1 MPMARRWIF
10 PATSDPGAVVKI
22 RSQLGVPAFLAD
34 LLVRRGFADPAAA
47 EAQLHPRLR
56 SLSAPEALPQMD
68 LAVERISLALRQRE
82 RIALYGDY
90 DVDGVTSLAILAR
103 LFKAYGAEVPCFLPL
118 RAEEGYGL
126 SEAGVDR
133 CCELHRPQLLIAV
146 DCGTTSVRE
155 IARLRARGIDVV
167 VLDHH
172 EEGAGRPDCVA
183 LVNPKLG
190 DEFHYLCSAGVAF
203 KLAHALMKASRI
215 EGVDLREYLDL
226 VALAT
231 VADIVPLVGENRI
244 FVSHGLRQMERTR
257 WAGLAALK
265 QVSGVGAPIRVS
277 DVGFR
282 MGPRINAAGRLGP
295 AAEALALLLTDDPRE
310 ADRLA
315 AGLDA
320 HNRERQ
326 SVERLVVDEA
336 GKWVDRNFQP
346 GSDTTIVAGSRD
358 WHIGVLGVVA
368 SRIMRRHHRPT
379 FVVGFD
385 ESGAGKGSGRSIEG
399 LPLVELLRECA
410 GHLEK
415 FGGHDMAAG
424 ISISEKSFP
433 AFRNAFE
440 AATRGVATEEML
452 APRLRLDGEVL
463 LRELDYS
470 LMEAQDLLEPF
481 GNSNPQPVLFSRAVT
496 PAGAPRVMKEKHLRL
511 EFSLGRE
518 RIPAVFFNAPLEDL
532 PRPPWDIAYT
542 MEWNHWNGRSEPQLR
557 LLEVR
562 HAE

>member
-1 MPMARRWIF
+1 MRRRWIY
-10 PATSDPGAVVKI
+10 PSNANPGAASKI
-22 RSQLGVPAFLAD
+22 RSELGVPGFIAD
-34 LLVRRGFADPAAA
+34 MLVRRGFSDPASA

-56 SLSAPEALPQMD
+56 SLSAPEDLPEMG
-68 LAVERISLALRQRE
+68 AATERILAALRGKE

-90 DVDGVTSLAILAR
+90 DVDGITSLAILAR
-103 LFKAYGAEVPCFLPL
+103 ILRAYGAEVPCFLPL

-133 CCELHRPQLLIAV
+133 CLELHNPGLLIAV
-146 DCGTTSVRE
+146 DCGTTSVKE
-155 IARLRARGIDVV
+155 IARLRSRGVDVV

-172 EEGAGRPDCVA
+172 EPGPERPECVA

-190 DEFHYLCSAGVAF
+190 SNFHYLCSAGVVF
-203 KLAHALMKASRI
+203 KLAHALLKSSRV

-231 VADIVPLVGENRI
+231 IADIVPLVEENRI
-244 FVSHGLRQMERTR
+244 FVSHGLRQMEHTR
-257 WAGLAALK
+257 WPGLAALK
-265 QVSGVGAPIRVS
+265 QVSGVGSPIRVG

-295 AAEALALLLTDDPRE
+295 ASEALALLLTEDFRE

-320 HNRERQ
+320 RNRERQ
-326 SVERLVVDEA
+326 GVERQVVKEA
-336 GKWVDRNFQP
+336 EDWVDKNYQP
-346 GSDTTIVAGSRD
+346 GSDVSIVAGSRD

-368 SRIMRRHHRPT
+368 SRLMRRHHRPT

-385 ESGAGKGSGRSIEG
+385 ENGAGKGSGRGIEG
-399 LPLVELLRECA
+399 LSLVELLRDCSE
-410 GHLEK
+410 HLEK
-415 FGGHDMAAG
+415 FGGHEMAAG
-424 ISISEKSFP
+424 ISIQEKSFP
-433 AFRNAFE
+433 AFREAFE
-440 AATRGVATEEML
+440 SAARGAATDEML
-452 APRLRLDGEVL
+452 VPRLNLDCEVP
-463 LRELDYS
+463 LREIDYA
-470 LMEAQDLLEPF
+470 LMETQDLLEPF

-496 PAGAPRVMKEKHLRL
+496 PASAPRVMKEKHLRV
-511 EFSLGRE
+511 EFSVGRE
-518 RIPAVFFNAPLEDL
+518 KMAAVFFNAPVEDL

-542 MEWNHWNGRSEPQLR
+542 LEWNHWNGRSEPQLR

>member
-1 MPMARRWIF
+1 MRRRWIF
-10 PATSDPGAVVKI
+10 PSNANPGAASKI
-22 RSQLGVPAFLAD
+22 RSELGVPGFIAD
-34 LLVRRGFADPAAA
+34 MLVRRGFSDPASA

-56 SLSAPEALPQMD
+56 ALSAPEDLPEMG
-68 LAVERISLALRQRE
+68 AATERILAALRGKE

-90 DVDGVTSLAILAR
+90 DVDGITSLAILAR
-103 LFKAYGAEVPCFLPL
+103 VLRAYGAEVPCFLPL

-133 CCELHRPQLLIAV
+133 CLELHNPSLLIAV
-146 DCGTTSVRE
+146 DCGTTSVKE
-155 IARLRARGIDVV
+155 IARLRSRGVDVV

-172 EEGAGRPDCVA
+172 EPGPERPECVA

-190 DEFHYLCSAGVAF
+190 SNFHYLCSAGVVF
-203 KLAHALMKASRI
+203 KLAHALLKSSRV

-231 VADIVPLVGENRI
+231 IADIVPLVEENRI
-244 FVSHGLRQMERTR
+244 FVSHGLRQMEHTR
-257 WAGLAALK
+257 WPGLAALK
-265 QVSGVGAPIRVS
+265 QVSGVGSPIRVG

-295 AAEALALLLTDDPRE
+295 ASEALALLLTEDFRE

-326 SVERLVVDEA
+326 GVERQVVKEA
-336 GKWVDRNFQP
+336 EDWVDKNYQP
-346 GSDTTIVAGSRD
+346 GSDVSIVAGSRD

-368 SRIMRRHHRPT
+368 SRLMRRHHRPT

-385 ESGAGKGSGRSIEG
+385 ENGAGKGSGRGIEG
-399 LPLVELLRECA
+399 LSLVELLRDCSE
-410 GHLEK
+410 HLEK
-415 FGGHDMAAG
+415 FGGHEMAAG
-424 ISISEKSFP
+424 ISIQEKSFP
-433 AFRNAFE
+433 AFREAFE
-440 AATRGVATEEML
+440 SAARGAATDEML
-452 APRLRLDGEVL
+452 VPRLNLDREVP
-463 LRELDYS
+463 LREIDYA
-470 LMEAQDLLEPF
+470 LMETQDLLEPF

-496 PAGAPRVMKEKHLRL
+496 PASAPRVMKEKHLRV
-511 EFSLGRE
+511 EFSVGRE
-518 RIPAVFFNAPLEDL
+518 KMAAVFFNAPVEDL

-542 MEWNHWNGRSEPQLR
+542 LEWNHWNGRSEPQLR

>member
-1 MPMARRWIF
+1 MRRRWIF
-10 PATSDPGAVVKI
+10 PLNADPGAASKI
-22 RSQLGVPAFLAD
+22 RSELGVPGFIAD
-34 LLVRRGFADPAAA
+34 MLVRRGFADPASA

-56 SLSAPEALPQMD
+56 SLSAPEDLPGMG
-68 LAVERISLALRQRE
+68 AATERILAALKGRE

-90 DVDGVTSLAILAR
+90 DVDGITSLAILGR
-103 LFKAYGAEVPCFLPL
+103 IFRAYGADVPCFLPL

-133 CCELHRPQLLIAV
+133 CLELHNPGLLVAV
-146 DCGTTSVRE
+146 DCGTTSVKE
-155 IARLRARGIDVV
+155 IARLRSRGVDVV

-172 EEGAGRPDCVA
+172 EPAAELPDCVA

-190 DEFHYLCSAGVAF
+190 ADFHYLCSAGVVF
-203 KLAHALMKASRI
+203 KLAHAILKSSRV

-231 VADIVPLVGENRI
+231 IADIVPLVDENRI
-244 FVSHGLRQMERTR
+244 FVSHGLRQMEQTR

-265 QVSGVGAPIRVS
+265 QVSGVGAPIRVG

-295 AAEALALLLTDDPRE
+295 AAEALALLLTDDFRE

-315 AGLDA
+315 AGLDG

-326 SVERLVVDEA
+326 GVERQVAKEA
-336 GKWVDRNFQP
+336 EEWVEKNYQH
-346 GSDTTIVAGSRD
+346 GSDVSIVAGSRD

-368 SRIMRRHHRPT
+368 SRLMRRHHRPT

-385 ESGAGKGSGRSIEG
+385 ENGAGRGSGRGIEG
-399 LPLVELLRECA
+399 LSLVELLRDCSE
-410 GHLEK
+410 HLEK
-415 FGGHDMAAG
+415 FGGHEMAAG
-424 ISISEKSFP
+424 ISIQEKSFP
-433 AFRNAFE
+433 AFREAFE
-440 AATRGVATEEML
+440 SAARGAATDEML
-452 APRLRLDGEVL
+452 VPRLNLDCEVL
-463 LRELDYS
+463 LREIDYA
-470 LMEAQDLLEPF
+470 LMETQDLLEPF

-496 PAGAPRVMKEKHLRL
+496 PAAAPRVMKEKHLRV
-511 EFSLGRE
+511 EFSVGRE
-518 RIPAVFFNAPLEDL
+518 KMVAVFFNAPVENL

-542 MEWNHWNGRSEPQLR
+542 LEWNHWNGRSEPQLR

>member
-1 MPMARRWIF
+1 MRRRWIF
-10 PATSDPGAVVKI
+10 PSNANPVAASKI
-22 RSQLGVPAFLAD
+22 RSELGVPGFIAD
-34 LLVRRGFADPAAA
+34 MLVRRGFADPASA

-56 SLSAPEALPQMD
+56 ALSAPEDLPEMG
-68 LAVERISLALRQRE
+68 AATERILTALRDNE

-90 DVDGVTSLAILAR
+90 DVDGITSLAILAR
-103 LFKAYGAEVPCFLPL
+103 VLRAYGAEAPSFLPL

-133 CCELHRPQLLIAV
+133 CLELHNPSLLIAV
-146 DCGTTSVRE
+146 DCGTTSVKE
-155 IARLRARGIDVV
+155 IARLRSRGVDVV

-172 EEGAGRPDCVA
+172 EPGPERPDCVA

-190 DEFHYLCSAGVAF
+190 SSFHYLCSAGVVF
-203 KLAHALMKASRI
+203 KLAHALLKSSRV

-231 VADIVPLVGENRI
+231 IADIVPLVDENRI
-244 FVSHGLRQMERTR
+244 FVSHGLRQMENTR

-265 QVSGVGAPIRVS
+265 QVSGVGSPIRVG

-295 AAEALALLLTDDPRE
+295 ASEALALLLTEDFRE

-326 SVERLVVDEA
+326 GVERHVVKEA
-336 GKWVDRNFQP
+336 EEWVDKNFQSN
-346 GSDTTIVAGSRD
+346 SDVSIVAGSRD

-368 SRIMRRHHRPT
+368 SRLMRRHHRPT

-385 ESGAGKGSGRSIEG
+385 ENGAGKGSGRGIEG
-399 LPLVELLRECA
+399 LSLVELLRDCSE
-410 GHLEK
+410 HLEK
-415 FGGHDMAAG
+415 FGGHEMAAG
-424 ISISEKSFP
+424 ISIHEKSFP
-433 AFRNAFE
+433 AFREAFE
-440 AATRGVATEEML
+440 SAARGAATDEML
-452 APRLRLDGEVL
+452 VPRLNLDCEVQ
-463 LRELDYS
+463 LREIDYA
-470 LMEAQDLLEPF
+470 LMETQDLLEPF

-496 PAGAPRVMKEKHLRL
+496 PASAPRVMKEKHLRV
-511 EFSLGRE
+511 EFSVGRE
-518 RIPAVFFNAPLEDL
+518 KMSAVFFNAPVEDL

-542 MEWNHWNGRSEPQLR
+542 LEWNHWNGRSEPQLR

>member
-1 MPMARRWIF
+1 MRRRWIF
-10 PATSDPGAVVKI
+10 PSNANPGAASKI
-22 RSQLGVPAFLAD
+22 RSELGVPGFIAD
-34 LLVRRGFADPAAA
+34 MLVRRGFSDPASA

-56 SLSAPEALPQMD
+56 SLSAPEDLPEMG
-68 LAVERISLALRQRE
+68 AATERILAALRGKE

-90 DVDGVTSLAILAR
+90 DVDGITSLAILAR
-103 LFKAYGAEVPCFLPL
+103 VLRAYGAEVPCFLPL

-133 CCELHRPQLLIAV
+133 CLELHNPSLLIAV
-146 DCGTTSVRE
+146 DCGTTSVKE
-155 IARLRARGIDVV
+155 IARLRSRGVDVV

-172 EEGAGRPDCVA
+172 EPGPERPECVA

-190 DEFHYLCSAGVAF
+190 SNFHYLCSAGVVF
-203 KLAHALMKASRI
+203 KLAHALLKSSRV

-231 VADIVPLVGENRI
+231 IADIVPLVEENRI
-244 FVSHGLRQMERTR
+244 FVSHGLRQMEKTR
-257 WAGLAALK
+257 WPGLAALK
-265 QVSGVGAPIRVS
+265 QVSGVGSPIRVG

-295 AAEALALLLTDDPRE
+295 ASEALALLLTEDFRE

-326 SVERLVVDEA
+326 GVERQVVKEA
-336 GKWVDRNFQP
+336 EEWVDKNYQP
-346 GSDTTIVAGSRD
+346 GSDVSIVAGSRD

-368 SRIMRRHHRPT
+368 SRLMRRHHRPT

-385 ESGAGKGSGRSIEG
+385 ENGAGKGSGRGIEG
-399 LPLVELLRECA
+399 LSLVELLRDCSE
-410 GHLEK
+410 HLEK
-415 FGGHDMAAG
+415 FGGHEMAAG
-424 ISISEKSFP
+424 ISIQEKSCP
-433 AFRNAFE
+433 AFREAFE
-440 AATRGVATEEML
+440 SAARGAATDEML
-452 APRLRLDGEVL
+452 VPRLILDCEVP
-463 LRELDYS
+463 LREIDYA
-470 LMEAQDLLEPF
+470 LMETQDLLEPF

-496 PAGAPRVMKEKHLRL
+496 PASAPRVMKEKHLRV
-511 EFSLGRE
+511 EFSVGRE
-518 RIPAVFFNAPLEDL
+518 KMAAVFFNAPVEDL

-542 MEWNHWNGRSEPQLR
+542 LEWNHWNGRSEPQLR

>member
-1 MPMARRWIF
+1 MRRRWIF
-10 PATSDPGAVVKI
+10 PSNANPVAASKI
-22 RSQLGVPAFLAD
+22 RSELGVPGFIAD
-34 LLVRRGFADPAAA
+34 MLVRRGFSDPASA

-56 SLSAPEALPQMD
+56 SLSAPEDLPEMG
-68 LAVERISLALRQRE
+68 AATERILAALRDKE

-90 DVDGVTSLAILAR
+90 DVDGITSLAILAR
-103 LFKAYGAEVPCFLPL
+103 VVRAYGAEVPCFLPL

-133 CCELHRPQLLIAV
+133 CLELHNPSLLIAV
-146 DCGTTSVRE
+146 DCGTTSVKE
-155 IARLRARGIDVV
+155 IARLRSRGVDVV

-172 EEGAGRPDCVA
+172 EPGPDRPACVA

-190 DEFHYLCSAGVAF
+190 SDFHYLCSAGVVF
-203 KLAHALMKASRI
+203 KLAHALLKTSRV

-231 VADIVPLVGENRI
+231 IADIVPLVDENRI
-244 FVSHGLRQMERTR
+244 FVSHGLRQMESTR

-265 QVSGVGAPIRVS
+265 QVSGVGSPIRVG

-295 AAEALALLLTDDPRE
+295 ASEALALLLTEDFRE

-326 SVERLVVDEA
+326 GVERQVVKEA
-336 GKWVDRNFQP
+336 EDWVDKNYQP
-346 GSDTTIVAGSRD
+346 GSDVSIVAGSRD

-368 SRIMRRHHRPT
+368 SRLMRRHHRPT

-385 ESGAGKGSGRSIEG
+385 ENGAGKGSGRGIEG
-399 LPLVELLRECA
+399 LSLVELLRDCSE
-410 GHLEK
+410 HLEK
-415 FGGHDMAAG
+415 FGGHEMAAG
-424 ISISEKSFP
+424 ISIQEKSFP
-433 AFRNAFE
+433 AFREAFE
-440 AATRGVATEEML
+440 SAARGAATDEML
-452 APRLRLDGEVL
+452 IPRLNLDCEVP
-463 LRELDYS
+463 LREIDYA
-470 LMEAQDLLEPF
+470 LMETQDLLEPF

-496 PAGAPRVMKEKHLRL
+496 PASAPRVMKEKHLRV
-511 EFSLGRE
+511 EFSVGRE
-518 RIPAVFFNAPLEDL
+518 KMAAVFFNAPVEDL

-542 MEWNHWNGRSEPQLR
+542 LEWNHWNGRSEPQLR